1 MNKLKL
7 LYEVT
12 RTMKN
17 LEKIE
22 GVLQMKVRR
31 DQDEVFSLHNQFEKN
46 QAGKSKTT
54 VSTVLNLGGAQV
66 TREST
71 TEFDLS
77 GRCSHG
83 HGMLHRMFHAH
94 HDAHHGGRAEG
105 RCCGIKGAFSRLSLA
120 FGILSSIEV
129 EEKDNGAAQITL
141 DLNDAPE
148 ELKAALQE
156 KLQHKHDC
164 LSQHGFLREGH
175 QVESLTGALVV
186 RVNKE
191 RAIENISV
199 ELGGT
204 ERDEDQTTHSMA
216 ALAEVEFA

>member
-1 MNKLKL
+1 MNKIKL
-7 LYEVT
+7 LYDIT

-17 LEKIE
+17 LDKIE

-31 DQDEVFSLHNQFEKN
+31 DQDEVFSLRNRFEK
-46 QAGKSKTT
+46 QEGGKSKTT
-54 VSTVLNLGGAQV
+54 VSTILNLAGAQV

-77 GRCSHG
+77 GRCPHG
-83 HGMLHRMFHAH
+83 PGMLHRMFHG
-94 HDAHHGGRAEG
+94 HHGGHRDG
-105 RCCGIKGAFSRLSLA
+105 RRCGIKGAFGRLSLA
-120 FGILSSIEV
+120 FGILSSMEV
-129 EEKDNGAAQITL
+129 EEKDNGAAVITL
-141 DLNDAPE
+141 DLNDAPQ
-148 ELKAALQE
+148 ELRAAVQE

-175 QVESLTGALVV
+175 QVESVTGALVM

-191 RAIENISV
+191 RVIESISI

-204 ERDEDQTTHSMA
+204 ERDEDQVSHAMA